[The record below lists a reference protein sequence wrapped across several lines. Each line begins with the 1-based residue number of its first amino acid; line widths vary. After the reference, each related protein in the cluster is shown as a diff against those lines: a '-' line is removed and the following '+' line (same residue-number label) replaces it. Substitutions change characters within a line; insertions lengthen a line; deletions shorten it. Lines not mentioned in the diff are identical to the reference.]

1 MHIDEIAQAIERLL
15 ENHDIHLTTDDF
27 NRLHDFLE
35 EIMQRIRETG
45 Q

>member
-15 ENHDIHLTTDDF
+15 VHLTTDDF